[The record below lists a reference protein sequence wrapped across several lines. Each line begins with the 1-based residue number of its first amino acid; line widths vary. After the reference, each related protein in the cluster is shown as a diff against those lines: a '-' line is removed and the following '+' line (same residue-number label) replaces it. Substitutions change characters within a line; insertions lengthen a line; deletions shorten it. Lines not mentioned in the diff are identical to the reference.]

1 MPKRPLLKYFLGV
14 VLLISAAKSNAMQP
28 LTDNEMQQSSGQALL
43 SLSYISPTEGNNPNQ
58 NVGFYRMMMEANIEL
73 NANIKRL
80 QLGCGGSKGSGCD
93 IDIEDLSLTGVNP
106 VNGQY
111 ANTDALINN
120 PFIEFAIKSPES
132 ASTRELV
139 GIRLGA
145 LNILGKLGLGS
156 NTDLNTLA
164 DDVGG
169 IKSLSG
175 DVNITMTNTILGN
188 IVIGGGLARTEA
200 YINDYN
206 KLVILNR
213 STTATLDKISA
224 KTGPLRIFG
233 LLNLA
238 SGLTLNNATLKDY
251 PLSGF
256 HEVLLSKDEA
266 GTIPTSDLYLSLQKQ
281 VINWQKIS
289 THSFTDTV
297 PAQTGWWLS
306 LPRLFLTDIET
317 QERVDIPLS
326 DAASGLFGREL
337 IINPMDSGQR
347 GIKNCYGGLTFC

>member
-120 PFIEFAIKSPES
+120 PFIEFAIKSPDS

-200 YINDYN
+200 YINVY
-206 KLVILNR
+206 
-213 STTATLDKISA
+213 
-224 KTGPLRIFG
+224 
-233 LLNLA
+233 
-238 SGLTLNNATLKDY
+238 
-251 PLSGF
+251 
-256 HEVLLSKDEA
+256 
-266 GTIPTSDLYLSLQKQ
+266 
-281 VINWQKIS
+281 
-289 THSFTDTV
+289 
-297 PAQTGWWLS
+297 
-306 LPRLFLTDIET
+306 
-317 QERVDIPLS
+317 
-326 DAASGLFGREL
+326 
-337 IINPMDSGQR
+337 
-347 GIKNCYGGLTFC
+347 

>member
-1 MPKRPLLKYFLGV
+1 MFNQALLKYFLGL
-14 VLLISAAKSNAMQP
+14 VLLISAAKSAALQP
-28 LTDNEMQQSSGQALL
+28 LTDNEMQQSNGQALL
-43 SLSYISPTEGNNPNQ
+43 SLSYIAPTQGDNPNQ
-58 NVGFYRMMMEANIEL
+58 NVGFYRMMIEASIEL

-80 QLGCGGSKGSGCD
+80 QLGCGGIKGSGCD
-93 IDIEDLSLTGVNP
+93 SDIENLSLSGVNP
-106 VNGQY
+106 IDGNY
-111 ANTDALINN
+111 ASTDALINN

-169 IKSLSG
+169 IKALSG
-175 DVNITMTNTILGN
+175 DVNITMTNTTLGN

-200 YINDYN
+200 YVNDYN

-233 LLNLA
+233 LLNLP
-238 SGLTLNNATLKDY
+238 SGLTLDNAR
-251 PLSGF
+251 
-256 HEVLLSKDEA
+256 SKIIHSP
-266 GTIPTSDLYLSLQKQ
+266 GSMRFCCPKTKQ
-281 VINWQKIS
+281 ALFQPVIS
-289 THSFTDTV
+289 TFPSKSRQLIGKKLVLAH
-297 PAQTGWWLS
+297 LRIRC
-306 LPRLFLTDIET
+306 LPSPD
-317 QERVDIPLS
+317 
-326 DAASGLFGREL
+326 
-337 IINPMDSGQR
+337 
-347 GIKNCYGGLTFC
+347 GGYPCLGFF